1 MTKLDGRSQRTSN
14 GVRARRGSVWG
25 RWMCPLFYGRG
36 TPCLSRGAPR
46 SAYPLPM
53 TSADTSARFV
63 EAVEKANVGLFT
75 ELNGK
80 KTVPSA
86 WDPPPSGSLRVRR
99 HPARNV
105 PSPPGGPRAHRLG
118 GWACCGRHRARHVA
132 QEVERKAGNR
142 KVTSSG
148 CVGMSLSETPHPDY
162 S

>member
-1 MTKLDGRSQRTSN
+1 M
-14 GVRARRGSVWG
+14 WG

-105 PSPPGGPRAHRLG
+105 PSPPGGRVPTGVVG
-118 GWACCGRHRARHVA
+118 GRVVGGIGR
-132 QEVERKAGNR
+132 
-142 KVTSSG
+142 
-148 CVGMSLSETPHPDY
+148 GMWLRR
-162 S
+162 